1 MPVNQQLLPLD
12 EIWRRKLAEL
22 PWPTKNLPQV
32 MDGETGTLRALIREY
47 LFMSLFRACGL
58 GH

>member
-1 MPVNQQLLPLD
+1 M
-12 EIWRRKLAEL
+12 LAEG

-32 MDGETGTLRALIREY
+32 MDGEAETLRALIREY
-47 LFMSLFRACGL
+47 LFVSLFRGCGL